1 MYLWYTK
8 SYSIYES
15 ETKSRKNREFAR
27 FDSSLF
33 LAFCL
38 RFRDITVNIDF
49 DAYSYAGSESKFY
62 VGISQQKHF
71 F

>member
-15 ETKSRKNREFAR
+15 ETKSRKNREFVR
-27 FDSSLF
+27 FDSLLF

-49 DAYSYAGSESKFY
+49 NAYSYAGSESKFY
-62 VGISQQKHF
+62 VAISQQKHF